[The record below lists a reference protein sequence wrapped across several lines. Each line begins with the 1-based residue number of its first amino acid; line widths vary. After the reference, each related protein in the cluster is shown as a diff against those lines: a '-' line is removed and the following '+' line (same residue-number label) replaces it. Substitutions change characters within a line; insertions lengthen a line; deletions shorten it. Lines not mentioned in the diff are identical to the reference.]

1 MSDFFPIIQDVII
14 DAAILS
20 CALALLSR
28 LVRSLVNVVSGKGLF
43 I

>member
-1 MSDFFPIIQDVII
+1 MSDFFPIIQDVIT
-14 DAAILS
+14 DAALLA

-28 LVRSLVNVVSGKGLF
+28 LIRTLINTISGKGLF